1 MTQRR
6 VTTVA
11 NFIMPDQEES
21 IQPTMEL
28 QTDPVVSIVW
38 QNESSE
44 ITLLQ
49 GLGLHSQTHTML
61 TVHMPDLRELL
72 GLLKKLR
79 TGWRSWVEA
88 STLAWDEAF
97 PYDE

>member
-11 NFIMPDQEES
+11 NFIMPDQQES
-21 IQPTMEL
+21 IQPTMGL
-28 QTDPVVSIVW
+28 QTDPAISIVG

-49 GLGLHSQTHTML
+49 GLGLHSQTH
-61 TVHMPDLRELL
+61 HANSSHAGSQRILRITLNL
-72 GLLKKLR
+72 GLDEEVGLKQ
-79 TGWRSWVEA
+79 VH
-88 STLAWDEAF
+88 
-97 PYDE
+97 

>member
-6 VTTVA
+6 VTTVV
-11 NFIMPDQEES
+11 NFIMPDQQES

-38 QNESSE
+38 QNKSSE

-49 GLGLHSQTHTML
+49 GLDLHS
-61 TVHMPDLRELL
+61 
-72 GLLKKLR
+72 
-79 TGWRSWVEA
+79 
-88 STLAWDEAF
+88 
-97 PYDE
+97 

>member
-11 NFIMPDQEES
+11 NFIMPDQQES

-38 QNESSE
+38 QNKSSE

-49 GLGLHSQTHTML
+49 GLGLHS
-61 TVHMPDLRELL
+61 
-72 GLLKKLR
+72 
-79 TGWRSWVEA
+79 
-88 STLAWDEAF
+88 
-97 PYDE
+97 